1 MGAGPT
7 VKPLACRW
15 QVRCGRPR
23 HSRQAAGRCAAVPRG
38 NLFPRDPPSPPL
50 PPVPYLPAPAPRR
63 GRARHAARLLL
74 TEPFSK
80 PSPAALCALETLHH
94 GDAPRRAALGGMCGG
109 VCVRVTPN
117 PVPPI
122 GGIACAPL
130 SGKRSGVL
138 LGGRLSPPCHSSR
151 ATLSSRAGRASR
163 LSPPP
168 AAPPPPCTLEK
179 DTMVWRS
186 IRTST
191 HSLILLLPRRDPAE
205 TGSKDGEWGW
215 WYWWWWWWWW

>member
-1 MGAGPT
+1 M
-7 VKPLACRW
+7 
-15 QVRCGRPR
+15 
-23 HSRQAAGRCAAVPRG
+23 AVPQGHLIQREP
-38 NLFPRDPPSPPL
+38 FPSTPPPL
-50 PPVPYLPAPAPRR
+50 CRTFLR
-63 GRARHAARLLL
+63 RLLL

-94 GDAPRRAALGGMCGG
+94 GDAPRRAALGGMCRG
-109 VCVRVTPN
+109 VCVRITPN

-130 SGKRSGVL
+130 RGKRSGVL
-138 LGGRLSPPCHSSR
+138 LRGRLSPPCHSSR

-163 LSPPP
+163 LSLPP
-168 AAPPPPCTLEK
+168 AAPPPQCTLEK

-191 HSLILLLPRRDPAE
+191 HSLILLLLKRDPAE

-215 WYWWWWWWWW
+215 WYWWWWW